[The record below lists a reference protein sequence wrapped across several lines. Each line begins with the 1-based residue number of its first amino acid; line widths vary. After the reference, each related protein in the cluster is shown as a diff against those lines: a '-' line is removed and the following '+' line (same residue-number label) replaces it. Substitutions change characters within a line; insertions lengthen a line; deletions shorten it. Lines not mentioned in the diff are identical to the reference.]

1 MGSMSGRHRRFGEW
15 AAEARLQAAKEARLA
30 AEAEAAAKA
39 AEEARLAAEAEAAAK
54 AAEAARLAAEAE
66 AAEAARLQ
74 AELKAQQD
82 AEAAAAAAAATA
94 ARLQE
99 EHKAR
104 EEAEVADAKFHREQ
118 RQARQREAEEVA
130 RLGSFT
136 KAASVFGETVQ
147 RKAPSLSAHG
157 PAYPAQA
164 TSLASADVPAPA
176 TAPDGT
182 GYADEEDYF

>member
-1 MGSMSGRHRRFGEW
+1 M
-15 AAEARLQAAKEARLA
+15 
-30 AEAEAAAKA
+30 
-39 AEEARLAAEAEAAAK
+39 
-54 AAEAARLAAEAE
+54 
-66 AAEAARLQ
+66 
-74 AELKAQQD
+74 
-82 AEAAAAAAAATA
+82 
-94 ARLQE
+94 
-99 EHKAR
+99 
-104 EEAEVADAKFHREQ
+104 ADAKFHREQ

-164 TSLASADVPAPA
+164 TSLASADVPAPVA
-176 TAPDGT
+176 APDGT